1 MDDTTK
7 HIIRS
12 LARRQPRDVIITD
25 LCERYRLKWD
35 DAEQLVNTIEK
46 THAPEITTRQRPFL
60 ILLGSAIAL
69 GGFAL
74 SAYMLFTSF
83 NGLMIF
89 LLRLPIP
96 YLGNLAFFCLGLL
109 ACWGGTREVIRMLRD

>member
-12 LARRQPRDVIITD
+12 LARRQPRNVIITD

-35 DAEQLVNTIEK
+35 EAEGLVKKIEK
-46 THAPEITTRQRPFL
+46 THASDITARQRPFL
-60 ILLGSAIAL
+60 ILLGSALAL

-74 SAYMLFTSF
+74 SAYMLYASF
-83 NGLMIF
+83 NGLIIF
-89 LLRLPIP
+89 LIKLPIP
-96 YLGNLAFFCLGLL
+96 YLGNLALFCLGLL
-109 ACWGGTREVIRMLRD
+109 ACWGGTREVIRMLR